1 MKKNVLKI
9 GVLSLF
15 VAGALTATLTGSVND
30 VSALQKGNFDD
41 GYANEI
47 LKPSDDKMLLA
58 DARRVKVRRKVK
70 VKRKSAM
77 M

>member
-30 VSALQKGNFDD
+30 VSALQKANFDD

-58 DARRVKVRRKVK
+58 DARRVKVKIKVK